1 MMSWRESLT
10 KRSTVRAA
18 KQRKAAY
25 LEEDLRATL
34 NGRLPLCVY
43 VCVCCKRV
51 GVIPALNHLSVIS
64 NG

>member
-43 VCVCCKRV
+43 VCVLQKGGRHPSPKPPECY
-51 GVIPALNHLSVIS
+51 L
-64 NG
+64 